1 MARPIKPGLTRR
13 ALGRGLLATGAAG
26 FAYGSGRAPAIGQGA
41 KNTLRVGI
49 FGGDFGNL
57 SPVLRYYAQTGIV
70 MCNMMDG
77 LVTIDYADNR
87 VVPALAEA
95 WSNPDPLTWRI
106 KMREGVRWHK
116 GYGEV
121 TAEDLA
127 YTWNFHLSSKS
138 FQVGTALFPIDT
150 IKQDGKY
157 VVEVKTKR
165 PFAGFPGITMGYG
178 GQLVSAKAHK
188 EMGNEAYS
196 ATPIGNGAFILESKR
211 GTEIVLTKNPEYWR
225 QGSPKL
231 DRIVYRAVPDANT
244 RLQALVNGEF
254 DFITHPEPKQVG
266 DISKNTNFTVSST
279 PGWEWDF
286 QEFNLTVRPDL
297 PIHNKLVR
305 QAISYAIDRE
315 AIVSEIY
322 YGQGVATDNQVPP
335 GFLGHRGHLQ
345 RYPKNGDLNK
355 AKELMAQAGVRGFDV
370 EVITGDYDWI
380 RKELELVAA
389 MVSQI
394 GVNYKI
400 RNLDMG
406 GYNNLWLN
414 RRYEAVLQDVTI
426 VAPDTD
432 ATSWW
437 FLNSKGIAAASND
450 PEMDRLTD
458 TAREELDLAKRTS
471 LYHQIVD
478 RTLEECPFIYFANA
492 NYIHVYNKNVRGFK
506 PSPQEYIE
514 KLDTVYWT

>member
-1 MARPIKPGLTRR
+1 MTRGMQRNGLNLTRR
-13 ALGRGLLATGAAG
+13 KALVSIGAGLVYGTGV
-26 FAYGSGRAPAIGQGA
+26 APTIAQGTNRELRIG
-41 KNTLRVGI
+41 L

-57 SPVLRYYAQTGIV
+57 SPVLRYYAQGGIV
-70 MCNMMDG
+70 MCNMMDR
-77 LVTIDYADNR
+77 LVSINYANNA
-87 VVPALAEA
+87 VEPALAEA

-106 KMREGVRWHK
+106 RLREGVKWHK

-127 YTWNFHLSSKS
+127 YTWNFHISSKS

-165 PFAGFPGITMGYG
+165 PFGGFPGITMGYA
-178 GQLVSAKAHK
+178 GQLVCAKAHR
-188 EMGNEAYS
+188 EMGNEAYG
-196 ATPIGNGAFILESKR
+196 AMPVGNGAFILELKLGS
-211 GTEIVLTKNPEYWR
+211 EIVLTKNPDYWLPGLPR
-225 QGSPKL
+225 L
-231 DRIVYRAVPDANT
+231 DRIVYRAVPDATT
-244 RLQALVNGEF
+244 RLQALENGEF
-254 DFITHPEPKQVG
+254 DFVTHPDPKTVA
-266 DISKNTNFTVSST
+266 DVKKNPKFTVRST
-279 PGWEWDF
+279 PGWEWDY
-286 QEFNLTVRPDL
+286 QQFNLRSGPDNA
-297 PIHNKLVR
+297 IRNKLVR

-315 AIVSEIY
+315 AIVNEIY
-322 YGQGVATDNQVPP
+322 YGQAVATDNQIPS
-335 GFLGHRGHLQ
+335 GFLGFRSSLQ
-345 RYPKNGDLNK
+345 RYPKNGDLDK
-355 AKELMAQAGVRGFDV
+355 AKQLMAQAGARGLDI

-394 GVNYKI
+394 GINYKI

-414 RRYEAVLQDVTI
+414 RRYEGVLQDVTI

-437 FLNSKGIAAASND
+437 FLNSKGIAAAWDNAQ
-450 PEMDRLTD
+450 MDRLTD
-458 TAREELDLAKRTS
+458 GAREELDPAKRENM
-471 LYHQIVD
+471 YHQIVD
-478 RTLEECPFIYFANA
+478 LTLEECPYIYHANA
-492 NYIHVYNKNVRGFK
+492 NYIHVYDKRLAGFT

-514 KLDTVYWT
+514 KMDKAYWT